1 LTYNDLIAAICVNGI
16 TKETIVKNR
25 VSLLLLVC
33 LLAFVSVASAQ
44 TDCLNLSEADC
55 AIITAAEVNSENVK
69 SAQLSFEFDFSLGG
83 LEAFA
88 PEAAGGVEF
97 HVSGQGPFTSTG
109 TPDPSTLMSG
119 DVAAFMGLINT
130 SMDLQ
135 IDVNVPGEAPFSSP
149 FSFAIVDGTLYFSDP
164 ESGEWIGMTGE
175 TVSQLA
181 EQSMGAMGAMGGM
194 GGLGTGASPDPTEL
208 MGQLPPELM
217 TAITSIDFEGL
228 ATTPG
233 FLNYQRLADEQ
244 MMGQAMSPF
253 QFTMDFGTLFKSSEF
268 QNAVQQIT
276 QAAATMDTGSDSAE
290 AAQMMMIVPM
300 FLQGTT
306 GTFNVTQWVGS
317 SDQFIHQVAIDL
329 EGAMDLSMLM
339 GASGGSAGAQMQPI
353 TLDLH
358 IQIGF
363 DQINQTFDI
372 QAPEGAQ
379 ILTPEMMG
387 MGS

>member
-1 LTYNDLIAAICVNGI
+1 LTYNDLIAGICVNGI

-55 AIITAAEVNSENVK
+55 AIITAAEANNENVK

-83 LEAFA
+83 LESFA

-119 DVAAFMGLINT
+119 DVATFMGLINT
-130 SMDLQ
+130 DMDLQ
-135 IDVNVPGEAPFSSP
+135 IDVNVPGEEAVSMP
-149 FSFAIVDGTLYFSDP
+149 FSFAIVDSVLYFSDP
-164 ESGEWIGMTGE
+164 ESGQWIGMTGE

-181 EQSMGAMGAMGGM
+181 EQSMGMMGAMGGL
-194 GGLGTGASPDPTEL
+194 GGAGTGSAPDPTAMMSQVPTEL
-208 MGQLPPELM
+208 L
-217 TAITSIDFEGL
+217 TALSSIDAEGL
-228 ATTPG
+228 AATPG

-244 MMGQAMSPF
+244 LMGQAMTPF
-253 QFTMDFGTLFKSSEF
+253 QFTADFGTLFKSSEF
-268 QNAVQQIT
+268 QSAVQQIM
-276 QAAATMDTGSDSAE
+276 QAAATMDTGTDSAE

-306 GTFNVTQWVGS
+306 GTLNVTQWVGS
-317 SDQFIHQVAIDL
+317 TDQFVHQVAMDL
-329 EGAMDLSMLM
+329 QGAMDLSMLM

-379 ILTPEMMG
+379 MLTPEMMG

>member
-1 LTYNDLIAAICVNGI
+1 M
-16 TKETIVKNR
+16 KNR

-55 AIITAAEVNSENVK
+55 AIITGAEANSENVK
-69 SAQLSFEFDFSLGG
+69 SAQLSFELDFSLGG

-97 HVSGQGPFTSTG
+97 HISGQGPFTSTG
-109 TPDPSTLMSG
+109 TPDPSDLMSG
-119 DVAAFMGLINT
+119 DVATFMGLINT
-130 SMDLQ
+130 SMDMQ
-135 IDVNVPGEAPFSSP
+135 IDVNVPGEEPISTP

-181 EQSMGAMGAMGGM
+181 DQSMGAMG
-194 GGLGTGASPDPTEL
+194 GLGGSGTGGAPDPSEL
-208 MGQLPPELM
+208 MGQLPPELL
-217 TAITSIDFEGL
+217 TALSSIDAEAL
-228 ATTPG
+228 AATPG
-233 FLNYQRLADEQ
+233 FLNYQRLGDEQ
-244 MMGQAMSPF
+244 LMGQNMIPF
-253 QFTMDFGTLFKSSEF
+253 QFTADFGTLFKSAEF
-268 QNAVQQIT
+268 QNAVQQIM

-317 SDQFIHQVAIDL
+317 TDQFVHQVAIDL
-329 EGAMDLSMLM
+329 QGAMDLSMLM

-363 DQINQTFDI
+363 DQINETFDI

-379 ILTPEMMG
+379 MLTPEMMG